1 MRLIQLTSTIIA
13 LFCLAFV
20 AVLASPQVKGRF
32 ANAGLGEKEVQ
43 QFFNSFHDAIEKN
56 HKQKVA
62 AMIEY
67 PVTVYPLG
75 RRRVIKNDA
84 AFIKDYDSIFDPK
97 FKEFILKTKYEDLW
111 SRDQGVATPG
121 GEIWFGDVIPDRVH
135 GEVHRIMII
144 AINGYTPKY

>member
-1 MRLIQLTSTIIA
+1 MLCLIAITVPP
-13 LFCLAFV
+13 AF
-20 AVLASPQVKGRF
+20 PQDKGRF
-32 ANAGLGEKEVQ
+32 ANAGLGEKEVL

-56 HKQKVA
+56 DKQKVA

-67 PVTVYPLG
+67 PVTVYSLG
-75 RRRVIKNDA
+75 RRRIVKNDA

-97 FKEFILKTKYEDLW
+97 FREFIIKTKFDDLW

-135 GEVHRIMII
+135 GEVHKIMII